1 MISAIGFNELLTI
14 FCIALLLFGH
24 KKVPELARALGKA
37 IGEFK
42 KSKKEVEVEL
52 KQLEEV
58 KHA

>member
-1 MISAIGFNELLTI
+1 MISAIGFNELLAI